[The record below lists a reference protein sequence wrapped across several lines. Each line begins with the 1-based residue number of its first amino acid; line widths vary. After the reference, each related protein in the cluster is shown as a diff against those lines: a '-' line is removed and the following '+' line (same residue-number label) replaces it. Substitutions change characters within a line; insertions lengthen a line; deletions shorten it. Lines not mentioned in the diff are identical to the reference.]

1 MKHLVKT
8 VIISLSAILLIYCIL
23 YIVAINSCSKNFP
36 PIYEKEDN
44 YILHHYYKDNK
55 ITIPSEDQLR
65 GYIKKNYIRLFD
77 GNQMTDYLISSN
89 FHLKYYKE
97 RDVIFVYTNG
107 VNFID
112 DKLVKIVN
120 IEDVNFFNFLIQ
132 KGDILL
138 FYTKVNN
145 IKNRN
150 CQQID
155 DVSDENF
162 GIDLNFLKYK

>member
-1 MKHLVKT
+1 MKYLIKS
-8 VIISLSAILLIYCIL
+8 VIVLFSIIALIYCIL
-23 YIVAINSCSKNFP
+23 YTVAYLNCTKDFP
-36 PIYEKEDN
+36 PTFEKEDN

-55 ITIPSEDQLR
+55 ITIPNEDQLR

-77 GNQMTDYLISSN
+77 GNQMTDYLINSN
-89 FHLKYYKE
+89 FHLKYDKE

-107 VNFID
+107 MNFID

-120 IEDVNFFNFLIQ
+120 IEDVNFLNFLIQ

-155 DVSDENF
+155 DVTDENF
-162 GIDLNFLKYK
+162 GIDLNYLKVN